1 MTFPH
6 KRTIIHLNGAGWS
19 SLEARRAHN
28 PEVIGSNPI
37 PAITDYIRGNMVCFL
52 IYVITGE
59 TKMKQI
65 HLQKKRLTQ
74 TQYIAAGFLLIILA
88 GTLLLMLPA
97 ASRSGSWTGFLES
110 LFTATSSTCVTGLVV
125 FDTYSHWSLFGQLV
139 ILLLIQIGGL
149 GFITISV
156 GLAIAFRK
164 KIGLRERDLLKESVN
179 ALEIGGIVKLARKI
193 FVGTLLF
200 EGIGAVLLAVRFVPE
215 FGIGKGIYYGIFHS
229 VSAFCNAGFDLMGC
243 REPYSS
249 LTAYAADPLV
259 NLTVMA
265 LITIGGLGFVVWADL
280 SVKKFRW
287 KSYALH
293 TKIVVSVTIF
303 LIITGAVLLFF
314 FEQGSTLEGMGTG
327 GQVLASFFGSV
338 TARTAGFNTVDT
350 GALREESKFL
360 TTILM
365 FIGGSPGSTAGGIKT
380 TTAAVM
386 AFYIFSNIRENGC
399 NIFHRRIS
407 DEIIK
412 KAGMVFCLNLI
423 MGIVST
429 LIILATSRFSVT
441 DILFE
446 TFSAISTVG
455 MTTGIT
461 RDLNF
466 AGRLVIILLMFCGR
480 IGSMTFALS
489 LIHRSD
495 TGKVVLP
502 VEKVTIG

>member
-1 MTFPH
+1 
-6 KRTIIHLNGAGWS
+6 
-19 SLEARRAHN
+19 
-28 PEVIGSNPI
+28 
-37 PAITDYIRGNMVCFL
+37 
-52 IYVITGE
+52 
-59 TKMKQI
+59 MKQKTLRI
-65 HLQKKRLTQ
+65 KRLTQ
-74 TQYIAAGFLLIILA
+74 TQYIAAGFILIILA
-88 GTLLLMLPA
+88 GTILLTLPV
-97 ASRSGSWTGFLES
+97 ASRDRNWTGFLDA

-125 FDTYSHWSLFGQLV
+125 FDTYSHWSLLGQLV
-139 ILLLIQIGGL
+139 ILLLIQVGGL

-193 FVGTLLF
+193 FMGTLFF
-200 EGIGAVLLAVRFVPE
+200 EGVGAVLLSIRFIPE
-215 FGIGKGIYYGIFHS
+215 FGLGKGIYYGIFHS
-229 VSAFCNAGFDLMGC
+229 ISAFCNAGFDLMGC
-243 REPYSS
+243 KEPYSS

-280 SVKKFRW
+280 SVKKFHW

-293 TKIVVSVTIF
+293 TKLVLSVTTF
-303 LIITGAVLLFF
+303 LIIAGAVLLFI
-314 FEQGSTLEGMGTG
+314 FEQGNTLEGMGKG
-327 GQVLASFFGSV
+327 GQVLASLFGSV

-380 TTAAVM
+380 TTAVVM
-386 AFYIFSNIRENGC
+386 AFYIFSNIRNNGC

-407 DEIIK
+407 DEIIQ

-423 MGIVST
+423 LGIIST
-429 LIILATSRFSVT
+429 LIILATSHFSLT

-466 AGRLVIILLMFCGR
+466 AGRLVIIILMFCGR

-495 TGKVVLP
+495 TGKVMLP